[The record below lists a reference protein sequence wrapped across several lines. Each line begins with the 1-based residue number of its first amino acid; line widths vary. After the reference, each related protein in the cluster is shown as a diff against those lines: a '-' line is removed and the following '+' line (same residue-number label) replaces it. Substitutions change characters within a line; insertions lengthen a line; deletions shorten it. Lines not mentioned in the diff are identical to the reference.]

1 MRKSC
6 PRGSFYVPFSLNW
19 GPVLLGVGC
28 FLLVSQI
35 VAQMAHGRV
44 DEVSPE
50 KGSPGVI
57 VEITGQGL
65 SSTRSVRFGLAEAAF
80 EVMNAVFN

>member
-6 PRGSFYVPFSLNW
+6 LRGSFSVPFSLKW

-57 VEITGQGL
+57 VEIT
-65 SSTRSVRFGLAEAAF
+65 
-80 EVMNAVFN
+80 VFIVINE